1 MIGSRAVPKQHK
13 LAGELVARR
22 RRATPAMP
30 TGRAQADRGA
40 HTPPRSTVAISKV
53 TILVEDHAGDQI
65 GGGFVSTFVHVEID
79 VAVGFIEC
87 IHRSARNPEG

>member
-1 MIGSRAVPKQHK
+1 
-13 LAGELVARR
+13 
-22 RRATPAMP
+22 
-30 TGRAQADRGA
+30 
-40 HTPPRSTVAISKV
+40 VAISKV